1 MTYSS
6 IELSGVLTST
16 VFLRLAVGNV
26 VVVVVVG
33 PIDYV
38 THF

>member
-1 MTYSS
+1 MTSS
-6 IELSGVLTST
+6 STDLSGVLTST
-16 VFLRLAVGNV
+16 VFLRLAAGN